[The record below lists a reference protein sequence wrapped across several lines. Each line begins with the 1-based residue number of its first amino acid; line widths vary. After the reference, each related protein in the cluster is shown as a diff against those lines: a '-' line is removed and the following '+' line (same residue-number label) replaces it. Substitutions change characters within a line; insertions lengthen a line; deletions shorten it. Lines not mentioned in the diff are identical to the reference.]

1 MKMLKGIL
9 LLFSLLL
16 TTLFVRA
23 QNDQSGFIS
32 IDCGIVKGL
41 NYSDKITTINYVS
54 DADFIDSGEIHSIL
68 PIYQSPD
75 PQLTTLTSFPENDR
89 NCYTL
94 RPTKGKGYKYLIR
107 ARFMYGN
114 YDFKNQL
121 PEFDV
126 YLGPDYWDT
135 LKFNSSTTPVN
146 MEIIHMSSSDYIH
159 VCLLNTGRGTPF
171 ISAIELRLLGS
182 NMYTQTD
189 FGSLYLFK
197 YADFGAVF
205 GNTRITQPPSRV
217 MSTAITPTYPT
228 DTFNIEW
235 NERSHGDKFFVYL
248 HFAEIE
254 TLKINQKR
262 EFNIYLN
269 GNLTFGPISPLNHST
284 TTVYSTEP
292 EIVAPTYTLTI
303 NKTKNSTL
311 PPIVNALELYTL
323 KQLPQKQT
331 YDQDAAALWSIKS
344 TYRLTKNWQGDPCT
358 PQEFAWNGLRCSS
371 DDKDSPRITF
381 FFDGD
386 STEDAAST
394 GLHIRKQQYTY
405 SEVQSITNNFNV
417 VIGKGGFGT
426 VYHGH
431 IGGTQVAVKM
441 LSESS
446 HQGEKEFQ
454 AEANLLLSVHHKNL
468 TSFVG
473 YCNDE
478 KHKGIIYEYMAN
490 GNLEKLLF
498 DTSSS
503 ILDWEER
510 LQIGCDAAHGLE
522 YLHHG
527 CKPPIVHR
535 DIKCTNIL
543 LNGTLQAKLADFGLS
558 RAFPTEGGTHISTKV
573 AGTPG
578 YLDPEYYILNR
589 LTEKSDVYSFGVVLL
604 VIITGQPAVTK
615 YENENIHLSQWVSL
629 KVSEGNLKNIVDP
642 RIPDDFD
649 INSAWKA
656 IEVAMTCVADTPSR
670 RPTMNEMVMELND
683 CLAAERARKETESGN
698 LTGLVSLD
706 LDSVYDPNPR

>member
-1 MKMLKGIL
+1 
-9 LLFSLLL
+9 
-16 TTLFVRA
+16 
-23 QNDQSGFIS
+23 
-32 IDCGIVKGL
+32 
-41 NYSDKITTINYVS
+41 
-54 DADFIDSGEIHSIL
+54 
-68 PIYQSPD
+68 
-75 PQLTTLTSFPENDR
+75 
-89 NCYTL
+89 
-94 RPTKGKGYKYLIR
+94 
-107 ARFMYGN
+107 
-114 YDFKNQL
+114 
-121 PEFDV
+121 
-126 YLGPDYWDT
+126 
-135 LKFNSSTTPVN
+135 
-146 MEIIHMSSSDYIH
+146 
-159 VCLLNTGRGTPF
+159 
-171 ISAIELRLLGS
+171 
-182 NMYTQTD
+182 
-189 FGSLYLFK
+189 
-197 YADFGAVF
+197 
-205 GNTRITQPPSRV
+205 

-228 DTFNIEW
+228 DTFNIQW

-386 STEDAAST
+386 TTEDAASSCDTNTCKIKKNKKIIVPAIATVAFIFMILIVFVAIWIFKKQKPRGT

-578 YLDPEYYILNR
+578 YLDPE
-589 LTEKSDVYSFGVVLL
+589 
-604 VIITGQPAVTK
+604 
-615 YENENIHLSQWVSL
+615 
-629 KVSEGNLKNIVDP
+629 
-642 RIPDDFD
+642 
-649 INSAWKA
+649 
-656 IEVAMTCVADTPSR
+656 
-670 RPTMNEMVMELND
+670 
-683 CLAAERARKETESGN
+683 
-698 LTGLVSLD
+698 
-706 LDSVYDPNPR
+706 